1 MERLVFLH
9 WHQRNLQQVR
19 TPWNVSLEVHQQWFF
34 SLEMVLNIFNSNHY
48 FLVVPPDI
56 ERSDH
61 TMVGFFDSERSPVW
75 EN

>member
-9 WHQRNLQQVR
+9 RHQRNFQQVR
-19 TPWNVSLEVHQQWFF
+19 TSWNVSLEVHKQWLFG
-34 SLEMVLNIFNSNHY
+34 LEMVLNVFNSHHY

-56 ERSDH
+56 EWSDH
-61 TMVGFFDSERSPVW
+61 TMVGLFYSEWSPVW